1 MQTHT
6 LGIDL
11 GKTTFHLV
19 ALSDRSRV
27 VIKKKFSRRQL
38 LTFTANFPSSLI
50 GMEACVGSHFLG
62 RALREQG
69 HEVRLI
75 PAQFVRPFVKS
86 NKNDYADA
94 EAIAEAAGRENMR
107 FVPIKTDDQLELQAL
122 HRVRDRLVSRRTSV
136 INQIRAFLLERGIS
150 FHSGRANLRRHL
162 PDLLEETN
170 EKLTTRLRR
179 LLDLLWQE
187 WQHLEMQI
195 ENLTEEIEQI
205 ANQDEACR
213 RLRQIPGVGSLVATA
228 VVASIGNGAAFQ
240 KGREFAA
247 WLGLVPK
254 QHTSGDKPKLLG
266 ISKRGN
272 RYLRRLFIHGARA
285 VVFRRKR
292 DQSSLGQWM
301 ASLEGRAA
309 RNVLVVAVANKL
321 ARISWAV
328 LSSGENYRSL
338 AAPVAVSH

>member
-19 ALSDRSRV
+19 GLSDRGRV
-27 VIKKKFSRRQL
+27 LIKRKFSRRQL
-38 LTFTANFPSSLI
+38 LAFTANFPPSRI

-75 PAQFVRPFVKS
+75 PAQFVKPFVKS

-107 FVPIKTDDQLELQAL
+107 FVPLKTDDQLELQAI

-136 INQIRAFLLERGIS
+136 INQFLLERGIS
-150 FHSGRANLRRHL
+150 FHTGRAHLRRHL
-162 PDLLEETN
+162 PELLEDAN
-170 EKLTTRLRR
+170 QNLTARLRR

-195 ENLTEEIEQI
+195 ENLTEQIEQI
-205 ANQDEACR
+205 AHQDEGCR

-228 VVASIGNGAAFQ
+228 VVAAIGNGAAFQ

-254 QHTSGDKPKLLG
+254 QHTSGDQPKLLG

-272 RYLRRLFIHGARA
+272 CYLRRLFIHGARA

-292 DQSSLGQWM
+292 ESSNLDQWITG
-301 ASLEGRAA
+301 LEVRAA

-321 ARISWAV
+321 ARITWAV

-338 AAPVAVSH
+338 ATPMGGSH